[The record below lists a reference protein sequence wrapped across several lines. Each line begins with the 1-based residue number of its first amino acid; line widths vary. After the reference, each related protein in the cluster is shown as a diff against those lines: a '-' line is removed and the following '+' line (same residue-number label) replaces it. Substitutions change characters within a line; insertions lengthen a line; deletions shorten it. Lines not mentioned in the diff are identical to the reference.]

1 MKKLRKLIIIG
12 IIIIFGIG
20 ACGCNMKRND
30 SGGRKRSE
38 MGNKVAE
45 LVLNERQKE
54 ILEEVGLPTDVEELT
69 YMQKRDIIA
78 IDEMLTAMEEK
89 YNRSFSYAGYVAPGL
104 LECEHLIAYPSDGAR
119 SFDSFEVRKV
129 EGENGTEYEDDYMI
143 VAIRDDF
150 SEYLTDIT
158 SQVFHTES
166 VKAFAEVTRTTLT
179 EVPSDERMYNG
190 AVGSSNYIYIDSASI
205 NSEELQT
212 YVDELEKVLYEN
224 ELYGIS
230 QIICLKE
237 NEIENLNEY
246 NYSFYDISDSYID
259 WKEISVQS
267 YKEENNDVR

>member
-12 IIIIFGIG
+12 SVIIIGIG
-20 ACGCNMKRND
+20 ACGCNMKKND

-45 LVLNERQKE
+45 LVLNDRQKE

-78 IDEMLTAMEEK
+78 IDEMLTAVEEK
-89 YNRSFSYAGYVAPGL
+89 YNRSFSYVGYVAKGP
-104 LECEHLIAYPSDGAR
+104 LEYEHLIAYPSDG
-119 SFDSFEVRKV
+119 FPDYDNFEVRKV
-129 EGENGTEYEDDYMI
+129 KGEKGTEYEDDYMN

-179 EVPSDERMYNG
+179 EIPSDERMYNG

-205 NSEELQT
+205 NSEELQM